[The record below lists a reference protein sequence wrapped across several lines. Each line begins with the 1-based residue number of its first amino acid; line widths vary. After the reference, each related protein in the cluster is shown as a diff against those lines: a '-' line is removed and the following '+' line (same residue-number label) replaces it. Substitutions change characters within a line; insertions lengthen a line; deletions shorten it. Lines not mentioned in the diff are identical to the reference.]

1 MALGLEREL
10 DGLFADVLFDSIEE
24 VINAQD

>member
-1 MALGLEREL
+1 MALGLENEL
-10 DGLFADVLFDSIEE
+10 DGLFADVPFDSIEE